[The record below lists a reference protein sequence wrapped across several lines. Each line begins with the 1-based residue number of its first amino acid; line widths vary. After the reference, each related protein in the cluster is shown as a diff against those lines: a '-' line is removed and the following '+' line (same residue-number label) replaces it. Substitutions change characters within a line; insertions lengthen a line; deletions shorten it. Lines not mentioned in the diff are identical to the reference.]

1 MKILVN
7 GFGISDSGG
16 VNVLEKLFMECID
29 ANKNDKFIIMLTHGS
44 HVAALVEKYKS
55 YEIFTF
61 KILKFKNY
69 IHRFYYENRSFKVLI
84 DQYKIDLVYNF
95 SGSMQ
100 FFLDCRQI
108 VKIHNLLWY
117 SKKLDNSYKKNARF
131 ISWIKEVYLKRLV
144 FRFML
149 NKSKFIEIQSIHVQ
163 KYIAD
168 FVNIKDKYIF
178 IKSDIDVSDGV
189 FKAPKEYDFSKKIK
203 FLFIVGPH
211 FQYMHKNLLD
221 FTNVMVTLLNSG
233 VDFEIDITLDK
244 NQLVKSGLWNELLN
258 PYTNFHGYIGDI
270 EKFKALFCD
279 NTILISTSIIET
291 IGLHVIEGIR
301 YGVITITPNEDY
313 AREVYGT
320 NRYNYVLHDAN
331 SLLKT
336 ISNIVRSGS
345 NDIKDTILAQ
355 QNYIKENEMNKSK
368 NIIEVFAKVLNFN
381 R

>member
-1 MKILVN
+1 
-7 GFGISDSGG
+7 
-16 VNVLEKLFMECID
+16 
-29 ANKNDKFIIMLTHGS
+29 
-44 HVAALVEKYKS
+44 
-55 YEIFTF
+55 
-61 KILKFKNY
+61 
-69 IHRFYYENRSFKVLI
+69 
-84 DQYKIDLVYNF
+84 
-95 SGSMQ
+95 
-100 FFLDCRQI
+100 
-108 VKIHNLLWY
+108 
-117 SKKLDNSYKKNARF
+117 
-131 ISWIKEVYLKRLV
+131 
-144 FRFML
+144 ML
-149 NKSKFIEIQSIHVQ
+149 NRSKFIEIQSIHVQ

-233 VDFEIDITLDK
+233 VEFEIDITLDK